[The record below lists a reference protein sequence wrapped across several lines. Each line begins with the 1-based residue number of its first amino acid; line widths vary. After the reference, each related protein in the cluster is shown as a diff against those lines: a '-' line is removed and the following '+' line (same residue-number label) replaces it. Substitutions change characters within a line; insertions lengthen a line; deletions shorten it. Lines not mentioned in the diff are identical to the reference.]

1 MNNDMCIYNVYI
13 HIIYITMYITITLA
27 VHQKLTQHNKSTIL
41 QFKKYIFLK

>member
-13 HIIYITMYITITLA
+13 HIIYITITLA